1 MDATGHPSRDE
12 LLVMAYVDGELAD
25 DQRATFETRL
35 ADEPELV
42 RQVAAYR
49 KLEVLARH
57 VAPPEPADHEW
68 KRIRA
73 EPVRR
78 AGVGLGW
85 LLLAG
90 GAFLVGVWI
99 LVEVVRSDATAL
111 QKFAVC
117 APVGGFLL
125 LLLLRLRDRVR
136 LYPLDPYT
144 EVHR

>member
-1 MDATGHPSRDE
+1 MDAMGHPSRDD

-25 DQRATFETRL
+25 DQRAIFDQRL
-35 ADEPELV
+35 VNEPELV

-68 KRIRA
+68 RRIRE

-90 GAFLVGVWI
+90 GAFVVGLYV
-99 LVEVVRSDATAL
+99 LVEVTRSDATPL
-111 QKFAVC
+111 QKFGVC

-125 LLLLRLRDRVR
+125 LLLIRLRDRVR
-136 LYPLDPYT
+136 LYPYDPYT
-144 EVHR
+144 EVQR